1 MIASVIIAKAEITE
15 YLERECEETLNS
27 LVLMFNEI
35 TPYMGD

>member
-1 MIASVIIAKAEITE
+1 MIASVIIAKVEITE
-15 YLERECEETLNS
+15 YLGRECEETLNS